1 MTEKEAVFKKGEWVI
16 LKGRYKWIGFITAIS
31 YSLEEYEVHIVRKEQ
46 GTDVSF
52 VNLSIWADFED
63 TELMNSRLSENNL
76 HQLIDMALD
85 TKDREWF
92 LELQSML
99 PKGEELSL

>member
-1 MTEKEAVFKKGEWVI
+1 MAQSESVFKKGEWVV

-31 YSLEEYEVHIVRKEQ
+31 YALEEYEVHIVRKEQ
-46 GTDVSF
+46 DNDVSF

-63 TELMNSRLSENNL
+63 TELMESQLSEGNL

-92 LELQSML
+92 LQLQSML
-99 PKGEELSL
+99 PKSEELRL